1 MAENRELNTDNLR
14 KSRPMSTTPDA
25 PQPSPDV
32 PQLMPEGDPGLLR
45 DFVRFLGEN
54 KKWWLIP
61 ILLVLGLLALFAALL
76 SSPAA
81 PFIYPLF

>member
-1 MAENRELNTDNLR
+1 
-14 KSRPMSTTPDA
+14 MSSDRD
-25 PQPSPDV
+25 PSPSDRPPSAPDDFAGEASAPPRNPV
-32 PQLMPEGDPGLLR
+32 IELLL
-45 DFVRFLGEN
+45 DFLCFLREE

-61 ILLVLGLLALFAALL
+61 ILISLGLIAGLALLL